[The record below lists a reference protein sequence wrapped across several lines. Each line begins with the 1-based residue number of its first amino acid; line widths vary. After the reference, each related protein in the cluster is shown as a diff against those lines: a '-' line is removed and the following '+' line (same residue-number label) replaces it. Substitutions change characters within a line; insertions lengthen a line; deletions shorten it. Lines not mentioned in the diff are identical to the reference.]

1 MMYAALYSAGIWY
14 IYIEEGQRRMII
26 LLFYIFTHRVIKMS
40 PVINNPADL

>member
-1 MMYAALYSAGIWY
+1 MIYAALYCVGILCV
-14 IYIEEGQRRMII
+14 YIEEGQSRMII